1 MEAIRQRFCNTL
13 SFVVACTRANR
24 VDVTPANSRHWHSAS
39 TVEME
44 SNVLVFRLWV
54 DLRVTVNL
62 CQTPI
67 TICSGHLMNCRTRCT
82 ADQETSL
89 GSLSQAEHV
98 QSAHERSLDGLDSI
112 GLIVRWRGRARQVID
127 FWHESYFRICY
138 LTKHATHGHIQS

>member
-39 TVEME
+39 TVDME

-62 CQTPI
+62 RSAGDEEARLCAL
-67 TICSGHLMNCRTRCT
+67 C
-82 ADQETSL
+82 ET
-89 GSLSQAEHV
+89 Q
-98 QSAHERSLDGLDSI
+98 
-112 GLIVRWRGRARQVID
+112 
-127 FWHESYFRICY
+127 
-138 LTKHATHGHIQS
+138 HIQSTHERCFDGLHGIILIMRRRRRAGEVVDFWQ